1 MSGSKFTLF
10 GNKYHMGSYIL
21 FIRISSPVQV
31 AFGKFQKSN
40 IFTLPESDYL
50 YIGSALGNS
59 GTPLA
64 ARLIRHAG
72 RSGTKRSHN
81 IRKSLIKHFFGDA
94 GALRYTSDVSKKKL
108 HWHIDYLLDCAEA
121 EIEHIVIIRC
131 PSKIEHKLSAFL
143 DSLEDTCPIARRLG
157 AQDTRNSNHLLRISD
172 RKQILEQL
180 GQYIPSLIPLTES
193 A

>member
-1 MSGSKFTLF
+1 MS
-10 GNKYHMGSYIL
+10 
-21 FIRISSPVQV
+21 R
-31 AFGKFQKSN
+31 
-40 IFTLPESDYL
+40 
-50 YIGSALGNS
+50 
-59 GTPLA
+59 
-64 ARLIRHAG
+64 
-72 RSGTKRSHN
+72 
-81 IRKSLIKHFFGDA
+81 
-94 GALRYTSDVSKKKL
+94 KKKL

-193 A
+193 V